1 MWFVRVR
8 RANVICHVTMQRC
21 CFVWVFFCLQ
31 FQVEIEIY
39 SRPKTTTRNYEFFV
53 PFEMGENT
61 YSRPAFL
68 AKHGSDGNPPHGQEK
83 GPSICSAVQ
92 LFGGLRPVDCRW
104 PNRRV
109 IGKKWKNIN
118 MSYIYNLYTLN
129 YNQRFQKTFL
139 QTVPENPVLK
149 DLLFW
154 RWNLASALMVLKL
167 VLHMRQVW
175 NFHDSGVRGPN
186 VAIFVVAMT
195 RLFRVKINE
204 MYHITKYD
212 LHSYHKSFS
221 SMLFCLAS
229 FPFQYCFNLPH
240 FF

>member
-1 MWFVRVR
+1 
-8 RANVICHVTMQRC
+8 
-21 CFVWVFFCLQ
+21 
-31 FQVEIEIY
+31 
-39 SRPKTTTRNYEFFV
+39 
-53 PFEMGENT
+53 
-61 YSRPAFL
+61 
-68 AKHGSDGNPPHGQEK
+68 
-83 GPSICSAVQ
+83 
-92 LFGGLRPVDCRW
+92 
-104 PNRRV
+104 
-109 IGKKWKNIN
+109 
-118 MSYIYNLYTLN
+118 MSYIYIYNLYTLN

-240 FF
+240 FSNIYKPFFHLYIHKKKHVVFYGSAHQDKLMVLDLWNMANICWRPWVSETRPTCGPWWDFFPKPFTAAAFPQQKS